1 MPAGRTQSR
10 RWETKGVEKRVLV
23 AAFLSLVILIGWEVL
38 FPGRPAA
45 PPGRPPVPAAHPV
58 ARSSSSSVSSVSPV
72 AAEVA
77 TPAAKEP
84 VAAAAPPISGAA
96 DRTIT
101 VEEPFLRASFRTRG
115 AMLSSLVLT
124 RYKDDQGRPLELVHT
139 VPAGVA
145 HPFAVDFGPAG
156 DLTRR
161 VSEAIYAVEESSTG
175 DRRTLKFRYSDG
187 TLSVEKD
194 FTFDGG
200 YLFDVRV
207 SVAGTEKPWILVVG
221 PALRNL
227 SEQEK
232 SNRYT
237 SYSDV
242 ATYSAGHLTRDTIK
256 KLQSPVEHAVDA
268 GGYVGLEDAYFL
280 AALLPKSPAT
290 AVVMPVA
297 VPIPDQNK
305 PSFELAAG
313 LTGRPELSAR
323 AYFGPK
329 DLAVLEALH
338 LHLEETINFGWLGI
352 IARPLLL
359 LLKWFYKYVRNYGVA
374 ILLVTLA
381 LRLAM
386 YPLMQKSYASMKKMQ
401 KLTPKMNA
409 IRDRYRKAK
418 TDPDQ
423 RAKMNQ
429 EIMALYQ
436 AEGVNPMGGCLPL
449 LLQMPILFA
458 FYYVLERAIE
468 LRHAMFIPGWIVD
481 LSAKDP
487 TYILVI
493 LMTVSMF
500 VQQAMTPSTA
510 DPMQKKMF
518 MVMPLLWGFLFKD
531 MPSGLVLYWMF
542 SNVLTIGQQM
552 LINRMTDAE
561 QPAAGP
567 ARRVRA
573 GGKRN

>member
-1 MPAGRTQSR
+1 
-10 RWETKGVEKRVLV
+10 VEKRVLI
-23 AAFLSLVILIGWEVL
+23 AAFLSLVILIGWEIL
-38 FPGRPAA
+38 FPARPTPPVRRPMAASTSVPAASSPSALPRSVPAAATAA
-45 PPGRPPVPAAHPV
+45 PPPPVP
-58 ARSSSSSVSSVSPV
+58 
-72 AAEVA
+72 
-77 TPAAKEP
+77 
-84 VAAAAPPISGAA
+84 APPISGGA
-96 DRTIT
+96 DRIVS
-101 VEEPFLRASFRTRG
+101 VEEPFFRASFHTRG
-115 AMLSSLVLT
+115 AMLSSFVLT
-124 RYKDDQGRPLELVHT
+124 RYEDDQGKPLELVHT
-139 VPAGVA
+139 VPPGVIR
-145 HPFAVDFGPAG
+145 PFGVDFGPAG
-156 DLTRR
+156 DLTHRL
-161 VSEAIYAVEESSTG
+161 SEAIYAVDEATAG

-187 TLSVEKD
+187 TISVEKD

-200 YLFDVRV
+200 YLFDVSV
-207 SVAGTEKPWILVVG
+207 SVAGTEKPWTLVVG

-227 SEQEK
+227 SAQEK

-242 ATYSAGHLTRDTIK
+242 ATFSSGHITRDTIK
-256 KLQSPVEHAVDA
+256 KLQSPLDHPVDA

-280 AALLPKSPAT
+280 AALLPRQPAT

-297 VPIPDQNK
+297 LPVEGQNK

-313 LTGRPELSAR
+313 LTGRPGLSAR
-323 AYFGPK
+323 VYFGPK
-329 DLAVLEALH
+329 DLALLEALH
-338 LHLEETINFGWLGI
+338 LHLEETINFGWLTL

-359 LLKWFYKYVRNYGVA
+359 LLKWFYKYVHNYGVA

-386 YPLMQKSYASMKKMQ
+386 YPLMQKSFASMKKMQ

-418 TDPDQ
+418 TDPNQ

-468 LRHAMFIPGWIVD
+468 LRHALFIPGWIVD

-500 VQQAMTPSTA
+500 AQQALTPSTA

-542 SNVLTIGQQM
+542 SNVLAIGQQ
-552 LINRMTDAE
+552 LLVNRASDAE
-561 QPAAGP
+561 EPTTRAP
-567 ARRVRA
+567 ARARA